1 MDAQSVGSQMVHNFN
16 KLTVIASESYKDF
29 VADLQ
34 RQIKTDL
41 YERPRKASIDYFQ
54 GKIAI
59 KNGIPEKITQQQ
71 AAMIYQYMIR
81 NDYISSDGEDHVTEQ
96 YVIDLENNKLA
107 PLPESLTIYAD
118 SIHKLI
124 QSVFNDKILDD
135 MIEDGNETK
144 ILSNSLNDNF
154 IRKNSRHYGD
164 ILIISMH
171 TLYRLTVKN

>member
-1 MDAQSVGSQMVHNFN
+1 
-16 KLTVIASESYKDF
+16 
-29 VADLQ
+29 
-34 RQIKTDL
+34 
-41 YERPRKASIDYFQ
+41 
-54 GKIAI
+54 
-59 KNGIPEKITQQQ
+59 
-71 AAMIYQYMIR
+71 MIYQYMIR